1 MGEGTRFLWD
11 GWYRKATLL
20 RQPKAEAHSFAER
33 VEIREGEPSECDTVC
48 SRIKAFVVKSNS
60 YFGRM
65 SHMEKRDD
73 WHDRL
78 WEKLLKL
85 ARTRFDGTVTSAEL
99 QVLKNTV
106 SPLDLPSPDDNA
118 PRPEG
123 PYDVN
128 TPRPEVRAAFLS
140 WLATEPEARPYIH
153 AKGLRVYSSTI
164 TGDLDLGK
172 HLQLPTLDFR
182 RCTVMGRMTL
192 EASETKGIQIIDCC
206 LSTGLEADGVVVHGP
221 VRLYRTQSDGEV
233 RFINGII
240 ESNLECQG
248 AKLTTKD
255 NYALTLDGAT
265 IKGDVFLTQNFECN
279 GEIQNFECNGE
290 IQMLGAKIDGSVHCT
305 GARLSG
311 KNYALSLDKARIG
324 GNVLLNGTLQCSG
337 TIYLPNSTI
346 EGDLNFV
353 GAELAA
359 VICKNMTLSGD
370 LVWRCVRKTS
380 ATRLSLNGARVRELR
395 DDEASWPANGKLEL
409 SNLVYGDLVLYPDL
423 TPKELEQGVRAD
435 EQDLTLEER
444 KRVRWLKLQS
454 PASRLRP
461 QPWVQLAKHLE
472 LANNKAGAK
481 HVLFELRRLQA
492 QKSWRP
498 WRDARIVFAWLE
510 KVPALITYSILLTLA
525 LGTLTFAGADHSGA
539 MIPTARDKDGQPLAG
554 AALRH
559 YPRFQ
564 SFIYTLENAVPLVK
578 LGVDDKW
585 APDPANG
592 GKAWF
597 PKKPCLDWLGWFN
610 SYDFLTWSRWGI
622 IILGWFQAAVL
633 GTALTSRFKS

>member
-1 MGEGTRFLWD
+1 
-11 GWYRKATLL
+11 
-20 RQPKAEAHSFAER
+20 
-33 VEIREGEPSECDTVC
+33 
-48 SRIKAFVVKSNS
+48 
-60 YFGRM
+60 
-65 SHMEKRDD
+65 MEKRDD
-73 WHDRL
+73 WYDRL
-78 WEKLLKL
+78 WEKLVKL
-85 ARTRFDGTVTSAEL
+85 ARTRFDGTVTPAEL

-106 SPLDLPSPDDNA
+106 SPLDLPSPDENA
-118 PRPEG
+118 PRPEE

-128 TPRPEVRAAFLS
+128 TPRPEVRATFLS
-140 WLATEPEARPYIH
+140 WLATDPEARPYLH
-153 AKGLRVYSSTI
+153 AKGLRVYSSKI

-172 HLQLPTLDFR
+172 HLVLPTLDFR
-182 RCTVMGRMTL
+182 RSTVMGRMTL
-192 EASETKGIQIIDCC
+192 EASETKGIQITDCC
-206 LSTGLEADGVVVHGP
+206 LSKGLEADGVVVHGP
-221 VRLYRTQSDGEV
+221 VLLYRTRSEGEV
-233 RFINGII
+233 RFINGTI

-248 AKLTTKD
+248 ANLTKD
-255 NYALTLDGAT
+255 DYALTLDGAT
-265 IKGDVFLTQNFECN
+265 IKGDVFLTQSFECD
-279 GEIQNFECNGE
+279 GEIR
-290 IQMLGAKIDGSVHCT
+290 MLGAKIDGSVHCT

-311 KNYALSLDKARIG
+311 KKYALSLDKAKIG
-324 GNVLLNGTLQCSG
+324 GNVLLNGILQCAG
-337 TIYLPNSTI
+337 TIHLPNSTI

-380 ATRLSLNGARVRELR
+380 ATLLSLNGARVRELR
-395 DDEASWPANGKLEL
+395 DDEASWPADGHLEL
-409 SNLVYGDLVLYPDL
+409 VNLVYGDLVLYPDL

-435 EQDLTLEER
+435 EQDFTLEER
-444 KRVRWLKLQS
+444 KRVLWLKLQS

-510 KVPALITYSILLTLA
+510 KAPARITYFILTTLV
-525 LGTLTFAGADHSGA
+525 LGTLIFAGADRSGA
-539 MIPTARDKDGQPLAG
+539 MIPTARDKDGQPLTG
-554 AALRH
+554 AALKH

-597 PKKPCLDWLGWFN
+597 PQKTCPCLDWLGWFN